1 MRCAAVV
8 IFANDRVA
16 MRRGGGGRGEYST
29 GCGGGGDGGGGGN
42 ECVCEISGSG
52 AADRAGAVTRVIVT
66 AIHTRDAHA
75 VSKVVRRRLLIGHV
89 KAYANADAGHAFT
102 TRVRFSSCA

>member
-1 MRCAAVV
+1 
-8 IFANDRVA
+8 

-42 ECVCEISGSG
+42 ECVREISGSG

-89 KAYANADAGHAFT
+89 KAYANADGHASQVASVSQVVSNISLAQQRAQLFN
-102 TRVRFSSCA
+102 